1 LLKQLLIRNPQEINM
16 SEPTLETK
24 VTEEE
29 LIKRSTAERVTLE
42 QVNGSIVGEWY
53 FTGSEAVRGSDH
65 FKTSEGNYLTD
76 YVTTPVPED
85 LDRVTICLI
94 RLFNGF
100 IILGHSAPASKENF
114 DPLIGKRLARERA
127 IMQIWTLLGFDLKT
141 RQWIKES
148 GENLTK

>member
-1 LLKQLLIRNPQEINM
+1 LLKQLLIRNPQEKIM
-16 SEPTLETK
+16 SNGKIEATLETK

-53 FTGSEAVRGSDH
+53 FTGSEAVKSVGALSG
-65 FKTSEGNYLTD
+65 EGYQED
-76 YVTTPVPED
+76 VPED